1 MRNLVL
7 VSLSALILGFTL
19 GGQPASAQIKA
30 APSDTTV
37 QRPDGSVQTND
48 RSHEGTVTIDRE
60 WKAQPGK
67 GRQELRARSFP
78 TPLTVPRPQQRPASS
93 LRHGNPL

>member
-1 MRNLVL
+1 MRNLAL

-19 GGQPASAQIKA
+19 GGQPASAQTQA

-67 GRQELRARSFP
+67 DDRTGSVKTDEGHETIGRDWRAHPDNRDK
-78 TPLTVPRPQQRPASS
+78 
-93 LRHGNPL
+93 